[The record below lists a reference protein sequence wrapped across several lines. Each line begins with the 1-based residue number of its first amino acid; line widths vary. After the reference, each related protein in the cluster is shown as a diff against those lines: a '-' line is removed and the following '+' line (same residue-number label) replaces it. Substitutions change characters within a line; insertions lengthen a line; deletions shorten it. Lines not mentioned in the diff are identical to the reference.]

1 MNTNKRTGTLARS
14 ARVLHRDV
22 EMGLRLSEHRGRLR
36 IEWTVHPDPAAAGI
50 QLQNLRVQLEAVEH
64 DLVGKLRALGFSWD
78 DIGRAFGMSRQGAQK
93 KFAGGGPRA
102 ARGTGS
108 RLRTGMSRRPHSGA
122 SSPGGPSGSTHVFPV
137 LTRGGGRATV

>member
-93 KFAGGGPRA
+93 KFAEVDRA
-102 ARGTGS
+102 
-108 RLRTGMSRRPHSGA
+108 LRA
-122 SSPGGPSGSTHVFPV
+122 E
-137 LTRGGGRATV
+137 LDRAYELE